1 MGVVSGSRPGGAAS
15 RTLAQAACR
24 SVAAAPLVIRRLLVL
39 AASSPPF
46 RLRLHVLLLDAS
58 SSSPAPPP
66 PLPPTRV
73 AVLRSRSSGCSG
85 QLAVVS
91 SQWSARNGQL
101 KCSACIHRLTVL
113 STVSSHSSARLHGLA
128 VVGSQSSACT
138 GCITV
143 LGLQLSAR
151 MSACV
156 GTTMLLRCLFTCV
169 VCSYQHRNMCVSH
182 GCRLASGSQCR
193 VRESCPVLHRDRR
206 SCSSAVS

>member
-1 MGVVSGSRPGGAAS
+1 MIKRSAEHRGRCRRILGVVSGSRPG
-15 RTLAQAACR
+15 RFQTLAQAACR

-66 PLPPTRV
+66 PSPPTQV

-85 QLAVVS
+85 QVAVVS

-138 GCITV
+138 GCLTV

-151 MSACV
+151 DVGLCRNDYAPALPVHLCRMLVSA
-156 GTTMLLRCLFTCV
+156 
-169 VCSYQHRNMCVSH
+169 
-182 GCRLASGSQCR
+182 
-193 VRESCPVLHRDRR
+193 
-206 SCSSAVS
+206 